1 MQRYRLR
8 LWIRD
13 GKSYSMYRENCD
25 FMIPPQEEGGDR
37 VAKKARQQRVG
48 RVSKSAHQR
57 CRQQPLKEGAEL
69 RKSWRNM

>member
-1 MQRYRLR
+1 
-8 LWIRD
+8 
-13 GKSYSMYRENCD
+13 
-25 FMIPPQEEGGDR
+25 MIPPKEEGGDR